1 MIEDM
6 SQDAPVVQGEGCVIG
21 GHGFTSW
28 PPHRPSVRVDGYAMC
43 EFHYNQINAHGIEQ
57 VRAKRPNQVLMD
69 EARRRHKRVEA
80 EESRADEVRKAR
92 RNQPG
97 FVYYI
102 RMDDLIKI
110 GYASDVARRMRA
122 YPPSAELL
130 AVHPG
135 TQQLEREI
143 HAEFSAFLKRGREW
157 FSPHEKVMEKV
168 AEIRMRFGDPAR
180 FAYEY
185 RQARG

>member
-1 MIEDM
+1 MTIEYPK
-6 SQDAPVVQGEGCVIG
+6 SFEEARAEWCVIG
-21 GHGFTSW
+21 EHPLSGEDFVTLRIDGHPLCDRHFVELTQAADQHHNRDW
-28 PPHRPSVRVDGYAMC
+28 DSVIISYRRQHLKRERED
-43 EFHYNQINAHGIEQ
+43 
-57 VRAKRPNQVLMD
+57 AK
-69 EARRRHKRVEA
+69 A
-80 EESRADEVRKAR
+80 ERVRKAR

-110 GYASDVARRMRA
+110 GYAADVARRMRA

-135 TQQLEREI
+135 TPAVEARMHED
-143 HAEFSAFLKRGREW
+143 FRAFLRRGREW
-157 FSPHEKVMEKV
+157 FEPSREVMAHVDKV
-168 AEIRMRFGDPAR
+168 RMRFGDAKR

-185 RQARG
+185 SKPV